1 MQDNSLHRKHFYTQT
16 LLHTKAFAHRSF
28 YTEAITHKAFTHR
41 SFYIQTLLHTDV
53 FTHRRFYTDTFTH
66 RHVYTQTLLHTDLFT
81 HRNCFYTQTL
91 WHTEA
96 FTHRRFYTQA
106 LLHTNTFTHRRFYT
120 QTLLHT
126 EASTHKRFYT
136 QTVLHTNTFT
146 QKHFYTQTLLHT
158 DGFTHKRFYTQS
170 LVHTDAFTQ
179 RPSHVLTAKSSLS
192 WPPQQSD
199 GVVWRSPISMWL
211 ETSIYKHVMR
221 AMCFGAPQPRW
232 FAIPWKKYKRADL
245 AGGERFWAG
254 THTVL
259 QYDISW
265 FFLGLGTWLLTV
277 TGIETLIL
285 TLIHP
290 SLYINTH
297 TSISISYCYSYLNI
311 KYIDLSLCGSSLPIH
326 VIHPIPG
333 PWLHA
338 NLAAQ
343 TNNYM
348 RKRNRQLYSSSM
360 ESQPV
365 LLDARRCTVVRQD
378 ALWWNWMSQ
387 AKMRASASLRQ
398 FCWLMLMHFI
408 FKFNWHQWLPR
419 LMHTDS
425 LYAYVKHAESATDAP
440 RASECSDWIF
450 WSFFTN
456 ETLRVLIKTNVW
468 HGISWISKMWLC
480 RSMMVTCLHGARLS
494 DSSAWNGPL
503 NPLNVKIPLQLEL
516 KPGQNLL
523 SRTLSRHQN
532 EIVVMPSKIVVTW
545 RRMKW

>member
-1 MQDNSLHRKHFYTQT
+1 MCYRQSRRGVARQNSEKCKTIVCIANTFTHRRFYTQK
-16 LLHTKAFAHRSF
+16 LLHTEAFTHRSF

-81 HRNCFYTQTL
+81 HSSCFYTQTL

-136 QTVLHTNTFT
+136 QTALHTNAFT

-398 FCWLMLMHFI
+398 FWLTHADALHFQI
-408 FKFNWHQWLPR
+408 QLTSVATAVD
-419 LMHTDS
+419 LYLGASTD
-425 LYAYVKHAESATDAP
+425 
-440 RASECSDWIF
+440 
-450 WSFFTN
+450 
-456 ETLRVLIKTNVW
+456 LR
-468 HGISWISKMWLC
+468 
-480 RSMMVTCLHGARLS
+480 
-494 DSSAWNGPL
+494 
-503 NPLNVKIPLQLEL
+503 
-516 KPGQNLL
+516 
-523 SRTLSRHQN
+523 
-532 EIVVMPSKIVVTW
+532 
-545 RRMKW
+545 